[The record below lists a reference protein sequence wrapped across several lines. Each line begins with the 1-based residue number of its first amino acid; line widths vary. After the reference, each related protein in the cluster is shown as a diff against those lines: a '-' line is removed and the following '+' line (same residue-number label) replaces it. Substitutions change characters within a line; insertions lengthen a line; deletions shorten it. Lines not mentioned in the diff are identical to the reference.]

1 LQQSGKYL
9 EVYIVKILGATFM
22 NRYYKGGA
30 LKVLSP
36 GKICAARLCFCNNVS
51 HCVIK
56 NWLLMK
62 LRVYFYANN

>member
-1 LQQSGKYL
+1 LKSIF
-9 EVYIVKILGATFM
+9 VNILGVTFI
-22 NRYYKGGA
+22 NKYYKGEA
-30 LKVLSP
+30 LKALSS

-62 LRVYFYANN
+62 LHVYFYANN